1 METIE
6 RKNEAVFRR
15 SLLRWFQQSQR
26 KLPWRGETDP
36 YRILVSEIML
46 QQTRVAVVEDRYR
59 KFVAHFPS
67 VERLARA
74 REDTVLAAWSG
85 LGYYRRARALHQAA
99 KEIAARGA
107 FPADAEKLRELP
119 GIGRYTAA
127 AVASIAFGQ
136 PVAVVDGNV
145 KRVLDRVTHRPA
157 RMQPMAEEGYW
168 QTAGKLLDTRRPGD
182 FNQAMMELGA
192 LVCLPAQ
199 PLCHACP
206 VAGLCSSR
214 GPGER
219 RERPQRRKAVLQYAL
234 ARRNGSVLLRQRD
247 RESSLMPGMWE
258 LPEITP
264 GKWNETPLLTLR
276 HSITTTDYSVL
287 VFSTRGASTKTGR
300 WVPVHAVERLP
311 LTGLTRKILR
321 KLSAL
326 DSEKKKLTAD

>member
-1 METIE
+1 
-6 RKNEAVFRR
+6 
-15 SLLRWFQQSQR
+15 
-26 KLPWRGETDP
+26 
-36 YRILVSEIML
+36 
-46 QQTRVAVVEDRYR
+46 VAR
-59 KFVAHFPS
+59 FPS

-107 FPADAEKLRELP
+107 FPATADELRELP
-119 GIGRYTAA
+119 GIGPYTAA
-127 AVASIAFGQ
+127 AVASIAFGE

-145 KRVLDRVTHRPA
+145 KRVLDRVTHRH
-157 RMQPMAEEGYW
+157 RMKQMAEEEYW

-214 GPGER
+214 GPRER
-219 RERPQRRKAVLQYAL
+219 MERPQRRKAVLQYAL

-258 LPEITP
+258 LPEIGP
-264 GKWNETPLLTLR
+264 EKPNETPLLTLR

-287 VFSTRGASTKTGR
+287 VFAAKTATTAGR
-300 WVPVHAVERLP
+300 WVPMRAAERLP

-321 KLSAL
+321 KLSAHDGL
-326 DSEKKKLTAD
+326 HKEIQAGREAAAVR